1 MVSGGLPKAT
11 LRERLEARS
20 ESPRRATRRNDRG
33 HEQAIECS
41 RSRDTGGASR
51 ASGEGDPE
59 GAFPGRAARARQ
71 KRRTAVPEQ
80 KPSGRRAPCGP
91 GAPRRK
97 ARHPVGGAAG
107 PTPRDSSESAPI
119 SLTGTEPPSWTGTV
133 LWTLCLA
140 TVFSTPW
147 LPDSDNLAKEPPM
160 PQISAFPSIKALSI
174 LLLVPL
180 NSTSL
185 PWWTTLSIIAEA
197 SLSSPRIVPHLPNS
211 MLVVNTTLRFS

>member
-91 GAPRRK
+91 GAPRRE

-119 SLTGTEPPSWTGTV
+119 SLTGTEPPSSG
-133 LWTLCLA
+133 
-140 TVFSTPW
+140 
-147 LPDSDNLAKEPPM
+147 
-160 PQISAFPSIKALSI
+160 
-174 LLLVPL
+174 
-180 NSTSL
+180 SL
-185 PWWTTLSIIAEA
+185 PPPFFSN
-197 SLSSPRIVPHLPNS
+197 SPALRAATDEQVRRFRT
-211 MLVVNTTLRFS
+211 VVEGALLNKLGKVA